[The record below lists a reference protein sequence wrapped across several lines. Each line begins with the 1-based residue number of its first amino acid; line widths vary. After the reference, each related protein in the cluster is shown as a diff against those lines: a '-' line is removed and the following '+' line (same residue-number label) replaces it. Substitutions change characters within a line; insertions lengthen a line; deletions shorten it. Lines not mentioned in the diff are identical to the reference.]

1 MNRRIRESQ
10 PGRIDVFRA
19 LRAVRRILVT
29 VEATF
34 SGIVVAAT
42 DARCRFDLP
51 GLSEGH
57 GSGGLPPSRPPLRI
71 GYGSAPKEVP
81 VKLATRMNG
90 SRDGQLIVVRSDHE
104 AYADA
109 SGIAATM
116 QAALDDWGRVA
127 SKLEALQRDLDAGD
141 VEGRPLDWAEIHSP
155 LPRAFEWIDGS
166 AYLNHVRLVR
176 KARNAEPPPTLE
188 TDPLVYQG
196 GSGTFLAPLEP
207 IPFLDGAYGLD
218 FEAEVVVILDDVPM
232 GTKAAD
238 ALQYVRLVTI
248 VNDVSLRGL
257 IPNEL
262 KKGFGFFQGK
272 PSSAFAPLAL
282 TPDELGDAWQ
292 GGRLHLPMR
301 VWLNGERVGWAEAGP
316 EMHFGFAELI
326 EHVTRTRALTAGT
339 LLGSGTVSNE
349 DQAHGIS
356 CLAEARMI
364 EIIEGGEAKTAF
376 MQPGD
381 NVRIEVHDRD
391 GRNLFGTIEQAVVKR

>member
-1 MNRRIRESQ
+1 M
-10 PGRIDVFRA
+10 
-19 LRAVRRILVT
+19 
-29 VEATF
+29 
-34 SGIVVAAT
+34 
-42 DARCRFDLP
+42 
-51 GLSEGH
+51 
-57 GSGGLPPSRPPLRI
+57 
-71 GYGSAPKEVP
+71 
-81 VKLATRMNG
+81 KLATRMNG
-90 SRDGQLIVVRSDHE
+90 SRDGQLIVVRSDHR

-116 QAALDDWGRVA
+116 QAALDNWERVVTQ
-127 SKLEALQRDLDAGD
+127 LEALQRDLDAGD
-141 VEGRPLDWAEIHSP
+141 VEGRELDWSEIHSP
-155 LPRAFEWIDGS
+155 LPRAYEWVDGS

-176 KARNAEPPPTLE
+176 KARNAEPPATLE

-207 IPFLDGAYGLD
+207 IPFLDASYGLD
-218 FEAEVVVILDDVPM
+218 FEAEVVVVLGDVPL

-248 VNDVSLRGL
+248 VNDVSMRGL
-257 IPNEL
+257 IPAEL

-282 TPDELGDAWQ
+282 TPDELGDHWKQ
-292 GGRLHLPMR
+292 GRLHLPVQ

-326 EHVTRTRALTAGT
+326 EHITRTRALTAGT
-339 LLGSGTVSNE
+339 ILGSGTVSNE
-349 DQAHGIS
+349 DQEHGIS

-364 EIIEGGEAKTAF
+364 EIIEHGEAKTPF
-376 MQPGD
+376 LSPGD
-381 NVRIEVHDRD
+381 NVRIEVHDPS